1 MIDVIETIFAV
12 LIYLGFLFFLLKL
25 GEAFWKALVE
35 LLADVYEEV
44 KKRRKA
50 DE

>member
-35 LLADVYEEV
+35 LLADLCEEV
-44 KKRRKA
+44 ERRGNA